1 MNIGIAGLGRMGA
14 AIGVRVLAQGH
25 ALTVWNRSADKA
37 KPLVEAGASAAST
50 PAELAGRVEV
60 IITMLTD
67 AAAIDTV
74 YSGTGGLL
82 SADVAGKLFIDMST
96 IRPQTSTALAAKIK
110 AKRAAFVE
118 CPVGG
123 TTGPAREGKLLGFA
137 GGDAADFA
145 RAQPILGQLCR
156 RVEHCG
162 PVGAGAS
169 MKLAINLPLLVYWR
183 AFAEALA
190 LCRHLGKDP
199 AWFIDVFADTSGGPN
214 ALKARGPALVAAL
227 GGQDPG
233 PTTFD
238 VDSIRKDLRTML
250 AEGAARGADLPVTAR
265 TLELYDQAS
274 RDGWGSKDVAALLS
288 HWLEPSTPQ

>member
-14 AIGVRVLAQGH
+14 AIATRLMSQGH
-25 ALTVWNRSADKA
+25 KLYVWNRTADKA
-37 KPLVEAGASAAST
+37 KPLVAAGATASAS
-50 PAELAGRVEV
+50 PAELARNVDAV
-60 IITMLTD
+60 ITILTD
-67 AAAIDTV
+67 AKAIDTI
-74 YSGTGGLL
+74 YGGADGLL
-82 SADVAGKLFIDMST
+82 AADLTGKVFIDMST
-96 IRPQTSTALAAKIK
+96 VRPETTKALAAKVK
-110 AKRAAFVE
+110 AKGAAFVE

-123 TTGPAREGKLLGFA
+123 TTGPAREGKLIGFA
-137 GGDAADFA
+137 GGDPADFE
-145 RAQPILGQLCR
+145 RAKPILTQMCR

-183 AFAEALA
+183 AFAEAMS

-214 ALKARGPALVAAL
+214 ALKARGPALAAAL
-227 GGQDPG
+227 GGKDPG

-238 VDSIRKDLRTML
+238 IDSIRKDLRTML
-250 AEGAARGADLPVTAR
+250 DEGKSLGVELPVVAR

-274 RDGWGSKDVAALLS
+274 AAGWGSKDVTNVLTY
-288 HWLEPSTPQ
+288 WLNQRR

>member
-14 AIGVRVLAQGH
+14 AIATRLMGQGH
-25 ALTVWNRSADKA
+25 KLYVWNRTADKT
-37 KPLVEAGASAAST
+37 KPLVAAGATASAS
-50 PAELAGRVEV
+50 PAELARHVDAV
-60 IITMLTD
+60 VTILTD
-67 AAAIDTV
+67 AKAIDTI
-74 YSGTGGLL
+74 YGGADGLL
-82 SADVAGKLFIDMST
+82 AADVTGKVFIDMST
-96 IRPQTSTALAAKIK
+96 VRPETTKALAAKVK
-110 AKRAAFVE
+110 AKGAAFVE

-123 TTGPAREGKLLGFA
+123 TTGPAREGKLIGFA
-137 GGDAADFA
+137 GGDPADFE
-145 RAQPILGQLCR
+145 RAKPILTQMCR

-183 AFAEALA
+183 AFAEAMS

-214 ALKARGPALVAAL
+214 ALKARGPALAAAL
-227 GGQDPG
+227 GGKDPG

-238 VDSIRKDLRTML
+238 IDTIRKDLRTML
-250 AEGAARGADLPVTAR
+250 DEGKSLGVDLPVVAR

-274 RDGWGSKDVAALLS
+274 AAGWGSKDVTNVLTY
-288 HWLEPSTPQ
+288 WLNQRR